1 MSDWKLE
8 AELRTVSGKQVR
20 QLRRDGWVPAVLY
33 GVNAPANIQLNL
45 RSLTN
50 VLRAAG
56 PDVTLA
62 LQLGDR
68 VHQVRLGE
76 VQRHLTRG
84 HVTHVDF
91 LEVNA

>member
-33 GVNAPANIQLNL
+33 GLQAPANIQLNL
-45 RSLTN
+45 RALTN
-50 VLRAAG
+50 TLRAAG
-56 PDVTLA
+56 LDATLA
-62 LQLGDR
+62 LQLGDKVHHVR
-68 VHQVRLGE
+68 VGE
-76 VQRHLTRG
+76 VQRHVTRG
-84 HVTHVDF
+84 HFTHVDF